1 VPDIAV
7 FHPQI
12 VHFVVALLFV
22 GVGFRVIGLIGKPAW
37 INPAATALIV
47 LGTIASIAAVQS
59 GTDAHGP
66 VERIPGAR
74 PAVVE
79 HEEWGE
85 RARNIFIAVAAI
97 ELLALAF
104 RKKQKAERLVR
115 VGSAVVGRVGLFV
128 LYEAA
133 EHGGHLVY
141 QYAGG
146 VGTRSGDPE
155 DVTRL
160 LIAGLYNQATRE
172 RAAGRSENAGRLT
185 AEMLRARPDDPELRM
200 AYAQSLLSDMHDPQA
215 TLEQLS
221 RISVLPDDRNTDIR
235 KNLLAAEAW
244 VAIGMPDSARAVL
257 EPLLERYP
265 TVTRI
270 KARLDSIR

>member
-1 VPDIAV
+1 MPDIAV

-22 GVGFRVIGLIGKPAW
+22 GVAFRVFSLPGKPKW
-37 INPAATALIV
+37 LSPAATVLIL
-47 LGTIASIAAVQS
+47 LGTAASVAAVKS

-85 RARNIFIAVAAI
+85 RTRNLFLAVAAI
-97 ELLALAF
+97 ELIGLAF
-104 RKKQKAERLVR
+104 LKKDKATRYIR
-115 VGSAVVGRVGLFV
+115 MGSALVGIAGCAV

-146 VGTRSGDPE
+146 VGTRSGDRA

-160 LIAGLYNQATRE
+160 LIAGLYNEAQLQRSAGH
-172 RAAGRSENAGRLT
+172 AADAARLT
-185 AEMLRARPDDPELRM
+185 EEMWRARPDDPELRM
-200 AYAQSLLSDMHDPQA
+200 AYAQSLMSDLHNPQA

-221 RISVLPDDRNTDIR
+221 RISVAADDRSTDIR
-235 KNLLAAEAW
+235 KGMLAADAWEAL
-244 VAIGMPDSARAVL
+244 GMPDSARAIL
-257 EPLLERYP
+257 APLVDRYP
-265 TVTRI
+265 TTTRLR
-270 KARLDSIR
+270 ARLDSIR